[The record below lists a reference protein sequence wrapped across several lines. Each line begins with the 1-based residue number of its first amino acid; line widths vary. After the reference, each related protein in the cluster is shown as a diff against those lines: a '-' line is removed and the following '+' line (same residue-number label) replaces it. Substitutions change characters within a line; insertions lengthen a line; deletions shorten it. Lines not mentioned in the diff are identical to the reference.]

1 MYNPTPTFQGP
12 PNVAFPRD
20 QPAVQSH
27 IPGATC
33 DVVIQPPNK
42 RDHGYS
48 DTDISNAFIAA
59 HLLRALHKF
68 QHTCV
73 ERLLTNVSRHF
84 QGVFSLPTK
93 TRSVSSN
100 WTTANLCAN

>member
-1 MYNPTPTFQGP
+1 MLYPFLFSFCTYACVYSMASSRRTPITFFA
-12 PNVAFPRD
+12 NL
-20 QPAVQSH
+20 
-27 IPGATC
+27 
-33 DVVIQPPNK
+33 
-42 RDHGYS
+42 
-48 DTDISNAFIAA
+48 IAA

-73 ERLLTNVSRHF
+73 ERLLTNISRHF

-100 WTTANLCAN
+100 RTTANLCAN

>member
-48 DTDISNAFIAA
+48 DTDISNAFNKIDLDSNGYISAS
-59 HLLRALHKF
+59 
-68 QHTCV
+68 
-73 ERLLTNVSRHF
+73 VSR
-84 QGVFSLPTK
+84 SK
-93 TRSVSSN
+93 Y
-100 WTTANLCAN
+100 